1 MNKKSL
7 IKSVINRIF
16 GKKSENERPRP
27 LTDVERRML
36 DPDVFPEDREEGVKY
51 VKITNPIF
59 KNNPGLKMLTEDCFP
74 EDFVDDEIYVDS
86 REVGKDI
93 EER

>member
-27 LTDVERRML
+27 LT
-36 DPDVFPEDREEGVKY
+36 
-51 VKITNPIF
+51 
-59 KNNPGLKMLTEDCFP
+59 
-74 EDFVDDEIYVDS
+74 
-86 REVGKDI
+86 EV
-93 EER
+93 